1 MKRSLHDSEPIRWRD
16 VWSLRD
22 MRIALPARAL
32 SLLGDTV
39 AVSVLMLDAA
49 ESRSASHVTGI
60 LAAFAAPLLLLAAPA
75 GRLVDS
81 RDSRTLLVSGGLLQ
95 VLASAGLVWSPS
107 YAAQLGFV
115 VLLQCG
121 QVVTG
126 PTWLALIPRIVG
138 ESRVATA
145 IAMSQTLG
153 AVAGLVGFAVGGT
166 LYDRI
171 GPHWTMSIDTASF
184 ALLVVAALLVSTRRA
199 VAQERGPAGATGPCG
214 GTRAVLADR
223 VIALFLLS
231 LLLFVTTAEASNV
244 AEPILIVQDLG
255 ADGTAYGLVGSYFAA
270 GSILGPTLAGRIRT
284 QAGRL
289 SGAVV
294 TMLAVGAVLAY
305 VGTVRSVAALV
316 PAYFAFGIAVGVLN
330 VLISTVLML
339 RAPEAIR
346 GRVMSLVSGAARGA
360 SMLGLLLGGAL
371 VAGLG
376 GRQAYVVL
384 GIASAAVAPLALLAR
399 RQLRGEPTA
408 RPAHASPVPADPAA
422 EVAAS

>member
-1 MKRSLHDSEPIRWRD
+1 M
-16 VWSLRD
+16 WSQRD
-22 MRIALPARAL
+22 MRIVLPARAL

-49 ESRSASHVTGI
+49 ETRSAAHVTGI
-60 LAAFAAPLLLLAAPA
+60 LAAFAAPVLLLAAPA

-81 RDSRTLLVSGGLLQ
+81 RSSRTLLVWGGLLQ

-107 YAAQLGFV
+107 YAVQLGFV

-126 PTWLALIPRIVG
+126 PTWMALVPRIVG
-138 ESRVATA
+138 EARVATA
-145 IAMSQTLG
+145 IAMAQTLG
-153 AVAGLVGFAVGGT
+153 AVAGLVGYAVGGM

-184 ALLVVAALLVSTRRA
+184 ALLVAAALLVRTRRA
-199 VAQERGPAGATGPCG
+199 VAEERGPGRPTPATG
-214 GTRAVLADR
+214 GTRVVLADR

-255 ADGTAYGLVGSYFAA
+255 ADGTAYGLVGACFAA
-270 GSILGPTLAGRIRT
+270 GSILGPALASRIRS
-284 QAGRL
+284 QVGRVT
-289 SGAVV
+289 GAVV
-294 TMLAVGAVLAY
+294 TMLAIGAVLAY
-305 VGTVRSVAALV
+305 VGTVPSVVALV
-316 PAYFAFGIAVGVLN
+316 PAYFAFGIAIGVLN

-339 RAPEAIR
+339 RAPEAAR

-360 SMLGLLLGGAL
+360 SMLGLLLGGGL

-384 GIASAAVAPLALLAR
+384 GIASIVVAPLALLAR
-399 RQLRGEPTA
+399 RELRREAAVGEKDA
-408 RPAHASPVPADPAA
+408 AEA
-422 EVAAS
+422 EVATQDTEAAA